1 MLLCILSMLFN
12 DTAKSED
19 YVALAI
25 SEGLNM
31 EHWRND
37 TNHNPDDFKE
47 DINVFDNI
55 NIWFNSYYH

>member
-1 MLLCILSMLFN
+1 MAMLLCFIGMLFN

-19 YVALAI
+19 YVALVI
-25 SEGLNM
+25 NEGMNM

-47 DINVFDNI
+47 MFLTISVFG
-55 NIWFNSYYH
+55 F